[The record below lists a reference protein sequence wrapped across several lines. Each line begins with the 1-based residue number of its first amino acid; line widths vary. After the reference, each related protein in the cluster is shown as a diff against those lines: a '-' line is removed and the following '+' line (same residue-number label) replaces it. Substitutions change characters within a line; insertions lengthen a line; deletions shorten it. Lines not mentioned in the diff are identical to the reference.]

1 MKRLILLAALLWAGA
16 ACAQAYPSKPIKFVV
31 PFPPGGNLD
40 FLARAIQ
47 PRFCEFLGVRFMQGT
62 LRVGARTV
70 ATGDGVWKILN

>member
-47 PRFCEFLGVRFMQGT
+47 PRFSEFLGVSLVIDNKG
-62 LRVGARTV
+62 GAGGIIARPR
-70 ATGDGVWKILN
+70 